1 MSRKTCLQLFF
12 FLPLLCPAQSRI
24 RPLYGFNANNGIE
37 HVVNKSPELKTNNA
51 RALGF
56 YFHLGLQKEID
67 SMFVLQAC
75 IRYGHEKSRFEVYR
89 NGILIKDH
97 YYFLNRTIVLFFS
110 PGLVITKRQKLFL
123 TVGLGGFYPSNASG
137 SGSTATRFTQ
147 RSYTY
152 AIHLNRNLMDYRLGL
167 KWQIKPNPRKK
178 LNVEFG
184 TETSWVEHQSF
195 IEIRSGNNNSAP
207 EFYKLNFSVLLL
219 SLGITF
225 SKG

>member
-12 FLPLLCPAQSRI
+12 LPLLCLSQARI
-24 RPLYGFNANNGIE
+24 WPLYGFNVNNGIE
-37 HVVNKSPELKTNNA
+37 HVVNKSPELKTDNA

-75 IRYGHEKSRFEVYR
+75 IRYGQEKSRFEVYR

-97 YYFLNRTIVLFFS
+97 YYFLNRTIMLFFS
-110 PGLVITKRQKLFL
+110 PGLVVTKRQKLFL
-123 TVGLGGFYPSNASG
+123 TMGLGGFYPSNVSG

-152 AIHLNRNLMDYRLGL
+152 AVRLNRNLMDYRLGL
-167 KWQIKPNPRKK
+167 KWQVKPNPRKK

-184 TETSWVEHQSF
+184 TETSWIEHQSI
-195 IEIRSGNNNSAP
+195 IEITSGYNNSVP
-207 EFYKLNFSVLLL
+207 ELHKLNFSVLLVY
-219 SLGITF
+219 LGITF
-225 SKG
+225 GKG